1 MYNLFF
7 NQVIF
12 VINILGFGLVFCNFF
27 RISKYIE
34 KVNIFDIALYGIV
47 FIGFFAQLLNFFI
60 PLNDILIIL
69 SSLVSLILILFFFK
83 DFKKSLNFGKIT
95 ILFILAFYFLT
106 ILTIYGS
113 GYSDDLN
120 HYHYGYINNIDNFNY
135 IFGLNFLHHHYGFS
149 PLWLSINAFLNFENT
164 KLQDIHLVNS
174 LPFFLILSTFFVKIL
189 DNIKNKKITLVTLI
203 QIFFCFFLL
212 LKYTRLKEFGVDRP
226 AFIFFIYFF
235 YLTSKII
242 LENNIIINNRE
253 NQYKLYVLLIL
264 SLFIF
269 FTKITFISLFLIPFF
284 VFLLIKNININYLFN
299 FKFLIIFLIF
309 ISYLLKNLILSGCL
323 IYPISFTCLEQ
334 FAWNSKEISNILS
347 TGIEAFNK
355 NYNNYRGELG
365 PIEFIKNFNWIDTW
379 YLRIQNELKD
389 FLLLKLLILILTI
402 SLVKFT
408 NSNLSKANKNKIN
421 LFLIILLSLFL
432 FSFFILFLKTPVIR
446 MSHHVFLLFFILIFS
461 SLYKFFDK
469 NFLIKKNFLF
479 IFFILCILFSM
490 TKNFNRISKAQFVN
504 NPKEHILKM
513 KLYSPSEKNSLNDF
527 DYYVGNFDGSPIGNT
542 LLDKN
547 KYYYKKNYFFN
558 MLLKK

>member
-7 NQVIF
+7 NQIIF
-12 VINILGFGLVFCNFF
+12 ILNILGFGLVFCNFF
-27 RISKYIE
+27 KINQYIE
-34 KVNIFDIALYGIV
+34 KVNIFDIALYGII

-60 PLNDILIIL
+60 PLNDNLIIL

-83 DFKKSLNFGKIT
+83 DFKKSFKFDKIT
-95 ILFILAFYFLT
+95 IAFILIFYFLT
-106 ILTIYGS
+106 ILTIYAS

-164 KLQDIHLVNS
+164 RLQDIHLVNS
-174 LPFFLILSTFFVKIL
+174 LPFFLILSTFFIKIV
-189 DNIKNKKITLVTLI
+189 DNIKNKEITLITLI
-203 QIFFCFFLL
+203 KIFFCFFLL

-242 LENNIIINNRE
+242 LENNNFLNNQE
-253 NQYKLYVLLIL
+253 NHYKFYVLSII

-269 FTKITFISLFLIPFF
+269 FTKITFISLFLIPIFI
-284 VFLLIKNININYLFN
+284 FLLIKNKNKNILFN

-309 ISYLLKNLILSGCL
+309 ISYLLKNFILSGCL
-323 IYPISFTCLEQ
+323 FYPISFTCIEQ

-355 NYNNYRGELG
+355 NYNNYKGELSSV
-365 PIEFIKNFNWIDTW
+365 EFIKNLNWIDTW
-379 YLRIQNELKD
+379 FLRIHNELKD
-389 FLLLKLLILILTI
+389 FVLLFLLILTLTV
-402 SLVKFT
+402 SVVKFK
-408 NSNLSKANKNKIN
+408 NSNLSKKNQKKIN
-421 LFLIILLSLFL
+421 LFLVILSSTLLL
-432 FSFFILFLKTPVIR
+432 SFFILFLKTPVIR

-504 NPKEHILKM
+504 NPKEHIIKM
-513 KLYSPSEKNSLNDF
+513 KLYSPSEKNSLDGL
-527 DYYVGNFDGSPIGNT
+527 DYYLGSFDGAPVGNT

-547 KYYYKKNYFFN
+547 KYYYKKNYLFN